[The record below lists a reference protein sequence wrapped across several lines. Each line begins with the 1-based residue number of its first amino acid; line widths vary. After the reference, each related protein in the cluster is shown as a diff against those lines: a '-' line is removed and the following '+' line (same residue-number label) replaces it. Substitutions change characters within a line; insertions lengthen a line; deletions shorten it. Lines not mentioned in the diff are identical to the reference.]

1 MMERRIAMAM
11 MASRIL
17 VLSLVTVL
25 VLNIASLL
33 PGEAQQAGKVARLGF
48 LLSSS
53 AIPTT
58 ADLQKRNARNAFLNQ
73 LRDLGWVE
81 GQNLIIERRFAEGH
95 MDRLPGLANELT
107 QLKVD
112 AIFTVGDRAI
122 QDVKDAASSIPIVM
136 VACDAVATGLIA
148 SLARPGGNVT
158 GVTCI
163 TGDLSAKRAELL
175 RQTTPTLR
183 RLAVLYNPADP
194 HTILE
199 LKHTQATAEA
209 WKMPLLSLEFH
220 NPDQLESLFALM
232 KKERTDALLTVG
244 DNLTIFHRV
253 AIVQLAAKNRL
264 PAMYGFRDFTDAG
277 GLISYGPNLPEM
289 FRQAAFYVDK
299 ILKGAKPAD
308 LPVEQPTKFELVI
321 NLKAAREIGLTIPP
335 SLLAR
340 ADEVIE

>member
-1 MMERRIAMAM
+1 MERRIAMAM
-11 MASRIL
+11 IASRVL
-17 VLSLVTVL
+17 VFSLVALLAVN
-25 VLNIASLL
+25 VIASPL
-33 PGEAQQAGKVARLGF
+33 PAQAQQAGKVARLGW

-53 AIPTT
+53 ATPTT
-58 ADLQKRNARNAFLNQ
+58 ADLQKRSAFLNQ

-232 KKERTDALLTVG
+232 KKERTDAL
-244 DNLTIFHRV
+244 
-253 AIVQLAAKNRL
+253 
-264 PAMYGFRDFTDAG
+264 
-277 GLISYGPNLPEM
+277 
-289 FRQAAFYVDK
+289 
-299 ILKGAKPAD
+299 
-308 LPVEQPTKFELVI
+308 
-321 NLKAAREIGLTIPP
+321 
-335 SLLAR
+335 
-340 ADEVIE
+340 